1 VVSVRIPF
9 QLQPNGPDTSY
20 SSTGNYFICSRVPK
34 NAILPFTENAQKIW
48 EFGKIKQYD
57 AYWPW
62 ISQKGDLLSLL
73 KSSLAQALT
82 EPTPKAQKR
91 RPSKLKFPKKMPEM
105 AKKCPKNMS
114 YMLFSVIYGS

>member
-1 VVSVRIPF
+1 MGQIHHIARQGTISFVAEYQKMRFCRSPKMLEKF
-9 QLQPNGPDTSY
+9 GNLGK
-20 SSTGNYFICSRVPK
+20 SSNMMHI
-34 NAILPFTENAQKIW
+34 
-48 EFGKIKQYD
+48 
-57 AYWPW
+57 WPW

-105 AKKCPKNMS
+105 DKKCPKNMS

>member
-1 VVSVRIPF
+1 MLEKF
-9 QLQPNGPDTSY
+9 GNLGK
-20 SSTGNYFICSRVPK
+20 SSNMMHI
-34 NAILPFTENAQKIW
+34 
-48 EFGKIKQYD
+48 
-57 AYWPW
+57 WPW

-114 YMLFSVIYGS
+114 YMLFSVVYGVKKKNKSMKTPNFVFLGLNES